1 MRPRPILLCLVAV
14 GLAAPLAA
22 ERFTVDPARSV
33 VAVLTHKAGFAG
45 GFAHNHLITVPV
57 PVAEF
62 AFDPAAPE
70 ATRWQG
76 RLAVERLEF
85 DPPAARAAWQGRLR
99 ELGALTGGLGPVDDD
114 ERRKIR
120 SAGLDAG
127 QLDAAR
133 FPELAA
139 EVLGVERRQGAAG
152 SPFLWA
158 VRFRLTLHG
167 RTVERHMPA
176 TWRLDGDALAV
187 EILGEYRFSEFGIE
201 PYSAFLGAVKN
212 EDRFHLFVALAAA
225 APPPETSGDRPPPD

>member
-1 MRPRPILLCLVAV
+1 MRPRRHSALLVL
-14 GLAAPLAA
+14 LAALASPLAA
-22 ERFTVDPARSV
+22 ERFAVDPMRSV

-57 PVAEF
+57 PMAEF

-85 DPPAARAAWQGRLR
+85 DPPAARTTWQGRLR
-99 ELGALTGGLGPVDDD
+99 ALGALAGDLGPVDED

-120 SAGLDAG
+120 NAGLDAG

-139 EVLGVERRQGAAG
+139 EVLGVERRPGAAG

-158 VRFRLTLHG
+158 VKFRLTLHG
-167 RTVERHMPA
+167 RTVERDLPA
-176 TWRLDGDALAV
+176 TWRLDGEALGV
-187 EILGEYRFSEFGIE
+187 EILGEFRFSEFGIE
-201 PYSAFLGAVKN
+201 PYSAFLGAVRN
-212 EDRFHLFVALAAA
+212 QDRFHLYVALAASAA
-225 APPPETSGDRPPPD
+225 APAP